1 MCNVSKLE
9 LTNFEYRPVLPGTYI
24 FSEIN
29 IASWKHDESFGHFA
43 YEFNSINEE
52 GKRWYVIFIAKTL
65 NWS

>member
-52 GKRWYVIFIAKTL
+52 GKR
-65 NWS
+65 